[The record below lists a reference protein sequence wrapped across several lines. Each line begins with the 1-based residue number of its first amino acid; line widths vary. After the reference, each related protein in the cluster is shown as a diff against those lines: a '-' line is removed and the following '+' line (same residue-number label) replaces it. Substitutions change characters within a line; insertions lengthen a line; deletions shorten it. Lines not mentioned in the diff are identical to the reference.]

1 MAAANKLKNNDVNI
15 IAVGVGNAELAELR
29 AVASSNDDVLFANT
43 FDALD
48 KVKDQVIERTC
59 ESKHLVKSYLEL
71 KTR

>member
-1 MAAANKLKNNDVNI
+1 LAAANKLKNNDVNI

-59 ESKHLVKSYLEL
+59 E
-71 KTR
+71 